1 MFSEEGCPYWKLDV
15 PQQTNSSDCGLFML
29 HSIEQFIRD
38 PSAVRAT
45 PSPGET
51 LCGFDSGVF
60 GIGALAMRSSVWRRD
75 AGTLSWVVSRPMRI
89 ARAQAGPGSTGL
101 QVLLKRLWYQP
112 QAASNKRTELKRVLV
127 CLSEEASTR
136 VKYAAVEAAAPPL
149 ADRAT
154 DEAEEAAGNDAS

>member
-1 MFSEEGCPYWKLDV
+1 M
-15 PQQTNSSDCGLFML
+15 
-29 HSIEQFIRD
+29 
-38 PSAVRAT
+38 
-45 PSPGET
+45 
-51 LCGFDSGVF
+51 
-60 GIGALAMRSSVWRRD
+60 
-75 AGTLSWVVSRPMRI
+75 
-89 ARAQAGPGSTGL
+89 